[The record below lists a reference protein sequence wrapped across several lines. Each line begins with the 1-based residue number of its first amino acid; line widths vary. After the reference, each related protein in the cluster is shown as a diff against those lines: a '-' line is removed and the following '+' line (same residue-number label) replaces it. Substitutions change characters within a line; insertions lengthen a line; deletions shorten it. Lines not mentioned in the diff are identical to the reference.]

1 MVWIT
6 TNRVRGQRDL
16 WGEASVDHFGCWQY
30 IAPLFGI
37 LKSKWNIRQQLPR
50 TRHLSTYHSLASH
63 KGQADKFPESQVWEA
78 HAQHCSDTC
87 ITSSHSTML
96 RISWR
101 VTNAE
106 SWLTFRTGFN
116 GCFVAKFGDPRGD
129 EVLIAFIFLNVGNLR
144 SNSKQLRCCCHR
156 HHHSSQ
162 HQN

>member
-1 MVWIT
+1 MIIIQHCKKSYLYLLLVAWQTARSFGDWSRMVGIT

-16 WGEASVDHFGCWQY
+16 WGEASVDHFGCWRY

-78 HAQHCSDTC
+78 HAQHCSDTW

-106 SWLTFRTGFN
+106 FRQNLGW
-116 GCFVAKFGDPRGD
+116 PLER
-129 EVLIAFIFLNVGNLR
+129 VLMDVSLLSLEPLGVTR
-144 SNSKQLRCCCHR
+144 S
-156 HHHSSQ
+156 
-162 HQN
+162 